1 MDKGFDPS
9 SLKVNDLRDELR
21 RRGLNP
27 LGVKS
32 VLLKRLSEALTKE
45 DKTLEDFAK
54 SLAEVKSPNKNVAA
68 AEADSVVST
77 EEASLI
83 PANGDSAVDEKEGG
97 DSSNDISKPEEE
109 KIEDDS
115 NFDTSAQQPDSSADI
130 AADANKDPQNP
141 DFTNEPAIEKATE
154 ESNDESKDESSEQ
167 RPKSD
172 NESSHKQYA
181 TEKTTDDQSSERHRG
196 HSREKDRTSR
206 DRSRERRRHY
216 SRDRSPRGGRDRSSD
231 RERRRSP
238 RRTRESS
245 LTVDDEI
252 DGWENREDVFLDF
265 YNSDLSLVINQDC
278 YSAKPMTD
286 EGFALMWA
294 GTRANYGVKSGKTF
308 FEVKIV
314 KELFIDST
322 DESIDDV
329 THVLR
334 VGWSMDKSGLTLG
347 EELNS
352 FGYGGTG
359 KKSTDGKFEDYGS
372 PFKEGDVVGA
382 FLEFTDSEVIMT
394 FSVNGTNQGECF
406 RFEKSSV
413 GENAAFFPHVY
424 VKNVE
429 FSVNF
434 GQNDQPAWFPPED
447 DNFVLIGTVP
457 VEERVRGLL
466 PPAKKEDCEVI
477 MMIGLPGCG
486 KTYYSLNLL
495 KDNPEKYFNVLGT
508 NLILDKMKVMG
519 LSRKRNYS
527 GRWDVLINKATQCL
541 NKIISI
547 ACKRKR
553 NYILDQLS
561 ALGFLSTGL
570 IFPLFPLIGR
580 VGIEQTNVFPSAQ
593 RRKMRPFDGFQ
604 RKAIVIVPT
613 DDEFKRRIEQR
624 TKEEGKEVPEKAVLE
639 MKANF
644 EIPKPV
650 SDDPA
655 SMFDEVIFTELQRE
669 EAEKLVKEYNVEGK
683 ASRSQDR
690 RSRADSPEHSS
701 YHSRSH
707 RDDRHRDS
715 RSRYDSYSRSS
726 GRGDYDR
733 RESRGMRFDYRGDRG
748 DDRGRFGSRYR
759 DDFGRGG
766 RDSGRFG
773 GVRYDNELDYRR
785 GPPGGGFQRNPR
797 GGGPYSGSAFSR
809 PPFPPGG
816 LQYGGPPSYG
826 PPSDSYNRGGYS
838 RGGPDSYPRGGRGG
852 YGGNYGPGSG
862 YGYYQPGERRRF
874 DDSDSADPSTG
885 PPPSKQPAFSSDFR
899 SGGGYQGDSYRGGFR
914 GGRGSSDKGSFS
926 QPAIGGGYGYTYG
939 SSYPPSAPQSKG
951 GDSSTPGRYPP
962 GGRADEFQS
971 KSLGPYAGS
980 GSKPS
985 RFSSA
990 TGEADK
996 SIPKPQDSP
1005 GSRFRSS
1012 AYQGFDGGKESGQPS
1027 RSRFDQPSQQSQ
1039 GPYGLGGTFGQPGVG
1054 RRSGSTGATTQGY
1067 AYGQGYGGEFGN
1079 RGSAPSQQ
1087 QSQKAP
1093 QTGYGSEF
1101 VARGSNPPPS
1111 QSLKPQQGGYGGGF
1125 GNTLYGRQQQQS
1137 GESSQRFSKGFGSG
1151 DQSGGA
1157 GSYNKPGQQQ
1167 SYGTDVYGQ
1176 RSATG
1181 PGTNPSAPK
1190 FQQGYYQG
1198 YGSAAAQSTGGTSGK
1213 PGQQQITYIACYCFS
1228 KVTQAAVFT
1237 GNKAERSLLKANHL
1251 LNLVL
1256 ANTELV
1262 QLPIVLLS
1270 DVLPIE
1276 GYSVYGQQGG
1286 AALGAPQQYQ
1296 QQRYGGDSSS
1306 ANASASSRGSAY
1318 GQQSTSQSKLD
1329 PRSYD
1334 YSPLFGSVNYIY
1346 GENLDSQLNTIPKP
1360 LAPATIP
1367 GAGAGG
1373 NSFYAAALSATA
1385 KGTPAATGSSA
1396 YGSAAGQPAQQQQ
1409 MPTSAY
1415 GFGGAAGFYGG
1426 AAGAGA
1432 QASWHSYEGVAP
1444 GGQTGGTGSSSGTSQ
1459 TQQGYGYG
1467 QR

>member
-32 VLLKRLSEALTKE
+32 VLLKRLSEALAKE

-54 SLAEVKSPNKNVAA
+54 SLTEVKSPNKNVTAV
-68 AEADSVVST
+68 EADSVAST
-77 EEASLI
+77 EEAPMI
-83 PANGDSAVDEKEGG
+83 PANGDSALDDKEGG
-97 DSSNDISKPEEE
+97 DSSNDVSKLDEE
-109 KIEDDS
+109 KIEEDS
-115 NFDTSAQQPDSSADI
+115 NSDTSVQQPDSSAEI
-130 AADANKDPQNP
+130 SGDACKDHQNP
-141 DFTNEPAIEKATE
+141 GSTDQPAFEKITE
-154 ESNDESKDESSEQ
+154 ESNGESKDESSEH
-167 RPKSD
+167 RSE
-172 NESSHKQYA
+172 NESPHKQFA
-181 TEKTTDDQSSERHRG
+181 IEKTSSDQSSERHRG
-196 HSREKDRTSR
+196 YSREKDRTSR

-278 YSAKPMTD
+278 YSARPMTD
-286 EGFALMWA
+286 DGFALMWA
-294 GTRANYGVKSGKTF
+294 GARANYGVKSGKTF
-308 FEVKIV
+308 FEVKVV
-314 KELFIDST
+314 KELFVDSS
-322 DESIDDV
+322 DESMDDA

-347 EELNS
+347 EEQNS

-372 PFKEGDVVGA
+372 SFKEGDVIGA
-382 FLEFTDSEVIMT
+382 FLEFTDSEVIIT
-394 FSVNGTNQGECF
+394 FSVNGANQGECF
-406 RFEKSSV
+406 RFDKSSL
-413 GENAAFFPHVY
+413 GENSALFPHVY

-434 GQNDQPAWFPPED
+434 GQNDQSAWFPPAED
-447 DNFVLIGTVP
+447 DHFVLIGTVP

-486 KTYYSLNLL
+486 KTYYSSNLL
-495 KDNPEKYFNVLGT
+495 KDHPEKYYNVLGT

-553 NYILDQLS
+553 NYILD
-561 ALGFLSTGL
+561 
-570 IFPLFPLIGR
+570 
-580 VGIEQTNVFPSAQ
+580 QTNVFPSAQ

-644 EIPKPV
+644 DIPKPV

-655 SMFDEVIFTELQRE
+655 SMFDEVTFTELQRE
-669 EAEKLVKEYNVEGK
+669 EAEKLVKEYNAEGK

-690 RSRADSPEHSS
+690 RSRADSSEHSGH
-701 YHSRSH
+701 HSRSH

-733 RESRGMRFDYRGDRG
+733 RESRAFRFDYRGDRG

-773 GVRYDNELDYRR
+773 GVVRYDNELDYRR
-785 GPPGGGFQRNPR
+785 GPPGGGFQRSPR
-797 GGGPYSGSAFSR
+797 GAGGPYSGSAYPR

-826 PPSDSYNRGGYS
+826 PPNDSYSRGGYNRGPPGPAE
-838 RGGPDSYPRGGRGG
+838 RGGPDSYPRGGRGS
-852 YGGNYGPGSG
+852 YGGNYGPSSG

-874 DDSDSADPSTG
+874 DDTDSTDPSTG
-885 PPPSKQPAFSSDFR
+885 PPPSKQPAFGPDFR
-899 SGGGYQGDSYRGGFR
+899 SGGGGYQGDSYRGGFR

-926 QPAIGGGYGYTYG
+926 QPASGGGYGYSYG

-951 GDSSTPGRYPP
+951 GDSSTSGRYPS
-962 GGRADEFQS
+962 GGRADDFQS
-971 KSLGPYAGS
+971 KQLGPYAGG

-990 TGEADK
+990 AGEADK
-996 SIPKPQDSP
+996 SISKPQDSP

-1012 AYQGFDGGKESGQPS
+1012 GYQGFEGGKESGQPS
-1027 RSRFDQPSQQSQ
+1027 RSRFDQPSQQNQ
-1039 GPYGLGGTFGQPGVG
+1039 DPYGLGGTYGHPGGG
-1054 RRSGSTGATTQGY
+1054 RQSGSTSGTTQGF
-1067 AYGQGYGGEFGN
+1067 AYGQYGQLQARTTGSDSSKSQQGYGADFGN
-1079 RGSAPSQQ
+1079 RGSAATQQ
-1087 QSQKAP
+1087 QSQKTP
-1093 QTGYGSEF
+1093 QTGYGNEF
-1101 VARGSNPPPS
+1101 VARGSNLPPS
-1111 QSLKPQQGGYGGGF
+1111 QSQKPQQGSYGGGF
-1125 GNTLYGRQQQQS
+1125 GSTLYGRQQQQS

-1151 DQSGGA
+1151 DQSGVT
-1157 GSYNKPGQQQ
+1157 GSYNKPSQQE
-1167 SYGTDVYGQ
+1167 SYSTDAYGQ

-1181 PGTNPSAPK
+1181 SGTSPSALK
-1190 FQQGYYQG
+1190 FPQSYESEFQGAKTVTKQSQETSQGGYYQG

-1213 PGQQQITYIACYCFS
+1213 PGQQQQSYGGSSVYGQQSGSQSAQGQS
-1228 KVTQAAVFT
+1228 
-1237 GNKAERSLLKANHL
+1237 
-1251 LNLVL
+1251 
-1256 ANTELV
+1256 
-1262 QLPIVLLS
+1262 
-1270 DVLPIE
+1270 
-1276 GYSVYGQQGG
+1276 GYSAYGQQGG
-1286 AALGAPQQYQ
+1286 AALGATQQYQ
-1296 QQRYGGDSSS
+1296 QQRYSGDSSNAS
-1306 ANASASSRGSAY
+1306 ASASSRGSAY

-1334 YSPLFGSVNYIY
+1334 YSPLFGSVTYIY
-1346 GENLDSQLNTIPKP
+1346 GENLDNPLSAVPKP
-1360 LAPATIP
+1360 LVSAALP
-1367 GAGAGG
+1367 GSEAGSS
-1373 NSFYAAALSATA
+1373 SFYAAALSATA
-1385 KGTPAATGSSA
+1385 KGTGAATASSA

-1409 MPTSAY
+1409 MSTSAY
-1415 GFGGAAGFYGG
+1415 GFGGAAGYYGS
-1426 AAGAGA
+1426 AAATAA
-1432 QASWHSYEGVAP
+1432 QASWHPYQGVAP
-1444 GGQTGGTGSSSGTSQ
+1444 GGQAGGSGASSGTSQ